1 MRKIIYYADL
11 SKKFK
16 NYFKILLPI
25 SIGIFC
31 IFFSFR
37 NISFTDFTKYFY
49 EINYLWVFVGIFL
62 GALSH
67 ISRSYRWKYLIEPL
81 GYKLGFINSVLAV
94 FSAYLINYTIPRAG
108 DIARATMISKY
119 EKIPLDKTLGTI
131 VAERAVD
138 VICILTIIATGLIF
152 EFNRISEKLIS
163 LIENTEI
170 SVVIIYVGVIILI
183 LFVSNRVLRKSK
195 YYKSILNFFSGIV
208 EGLTIIFKMQKR
220 LQFILH
226 SIFIWLMYILM
237 FWATSMAF
245 FELHEVAF
253 YQFMISFTLAAIS
266 IMLSNGGIGI
276 YPLAVEESLG
286 WYGVQSTTGLAF
298 GWVSWLSQTMMVIIF
313 GGLSLFI
320 LPFINRKKS

>member
-1 MRKIIYYADL
+1 M

-195 YYKSILNFFSGIV
+195 YYKSILNFFSGII
-208 EGLTIIFKMQKR
+208 EGLTIIFKMEKR
-220 LQFILH
+220 VPFILH

>member
-1 MRKIIYYADL
+1 M
-11 SKKFK
+11 SKKLK
-16 NYFKILLPI
+16 SYIKILLPI

-170 SVVIIYVGVIILI
+170 SLIIIYVGVIILI

-195 YYKSILNFFSGIV
+195 YYKSILNFFSGII
-208 EGLTIIFKMQKR
+208 EGLTIIFKMEKR
-220 LQFILH
+220 VPFILH

>member
-1 MRKIIYYADL
+1 M
-11 SKKFK
+11 SKKLK
-16 NYFKILLPI
+16 SYIKILLPI

-195 YYKSILNFFSGIV
+195 YYKSILNFFSGII
-208 EGLTIIFKMQKR
+208 EGLTIIFKMEKR
-220 LQFILH
+220 VPFILH

-286 WYGVQSTTGLAF
+286 WYGVESTTGLAF

-320 LPFINRKKS
+320 LPFINRNKS

>member
-1 MRKIIYYADL
+1 M
-11 SKKFK
+11 SKKLK
-16 NYFKILLPI
+16 SYIKILLPI

-108 DIARATMISKY
+108 DIARATMISIY

-138 VICILTIIATGLIF
+138 VICILTIIAVGLIF
-152 EFNRISEKLIS
+152 EFNRISDKLIS

-170 SVVIIYVGVIILI
+170 SVIIIYVGVIILI
-183 LFVSNRVLRKSK
+183 LFVSNRVLKKSK
-195 YYKSILNFFSGIV
+195 YYKSILNFFSGIF
-208 EGLTIIFKMQKR
+208 EGLTIIFKMEKR
-220 LQFILH
+220 VPFILH

>member
-1 MRKIIYYADL
+1 M
-11 SKKFK
+11 SKKLK
-16 NYFKILLPI
+16 SYIKILLPI

-37 NISFTDFTKYFY
+37 NISFTVFTKYFY

-195 YYKSILNFFSGIV
+195 YYKSILNFFSGII
-208 EGLTIIFKMQKR
+208 EGLTIIFKMEKR
-220 LQFILH
+220 VPFILH

>member
-1 MRKIIYYADL
+1 M
-11 SKKFK
+11 SKKLK
-16 NYFKILLPI
+16 SYIKILLPI

-138 VICILTIIATGLIF
+138 VICILIIIATGLIF

-195 YYKSILNFFSGIV
+195 YYKSILNFFSGII
-208 EGLTIIFKMQKR
+208 EGLTIIFKMEKR
-220 LQFILH
+220 VPFILH

-245 FELHEVAF
+245 FELHEVVF

>member
-1 MRKIIYYADL
+1 M
-11 SKKFK
+11 SKKLK
-16 NYFKILLPI
+16 NHIKILLPI
-25 SIGIFC
+25 SVGVFC
-31 IFFSFR
+31 IYFSFR
-37 NISFTDFTKYFY
+37 NISFTDFTKYFF

-138 VICILTIIATGLIF
+138 VICILIIIAIGLIF
-152 EFNRISEKLIS
+152 EFQKISDKIIS
-163 LIENTEI
+163 FIEGKQLSTI
-170 SVVIIYVGVIILI
+170 FIYIAILI
-183 LFVSNRVLRKSK
+183 LTITISYWVIKKSK
-195 YYKSILNFFSGIV
+195 YQKSISNFFLGIIQ
-208 EGLTIIFKMQKR
+208 GLTVIFKMEKR
-220 LQFILH
+220 IAFVLH
-226 SIFIWLMYILM
+226 SIFIWLMYVLM

-245 FELHEVAF
+245 VELYEVAF
-253 YQFMISFTLAAIS
+253 YQFMISFTLAALS

-286 WYGVQSTTGLAF
+286 WYGIQSTTGLAF
-298 GWVSWLSQTMMVIIF
+298 GWVSWLSQTMMVVIF

-320 LPFINRKKS
+320 LPFINRNKS

>member
-1 MRKIIYYADL
+1 M
-11 SKKFK
+11 SKKLK
-16 NYFKILLPI
+16 SYIKILLPI

-37 NISFTDFTKYFY
+37 NIGFTDFTKYFY

-152 EFNRISEKLIS
+152 EFNRISDKLIS
-163 LIENTEI
+163 LIENTKI
-170 SVVIIYVGVIILI
+170 SVIIIYVGVIILI
-183 LFVSNRVLRKSK
+183 LFVSNRVLKKSK
-195 YYKSILNFFSGIV
+195 YYKSILNFFSGII
-208 EGLTIIFKMQKR
+208 EGLTIIFKMGKR
-220 LQFILH
+220 VPFILH

>member
-1 MRKIIYYADL
+1 M
-11 SKKFK
+11 SKKLK
-16 NYFKILLPI
+16 SYIKILLPI

-37 NISFTDFTKYFY
+37 NIGFTDFTKYFY

-195 YYKSILNFFSGIV
+195 YYKSILNFFSGII
-208 EGLTIIFKMQKR
+208 EGLTIIFKMEKR
-220 LQFILH
+220 VPFILH

-245 FELHEVAF
+245 FELHDVAF

-266 IMLSNGGIGI
+266 ILLSNGVIGI

-286 WYGVQSTTGLAF
+286 WFGVQSTTGLAF

>member
-1 MRKIIYYADL
+1 MSKKLKAYIKII
-11 SKKFK
+11 
-16 NYFKILLPI
+16 LPI
-25 SIGIFC
+25 SVGVFC
-31 IFFSFR
+31 IYFSFR

-119 EKIPLDKTLGTI
+119 EKIPFNKTLGTV
-131 VAERAVD
+131 VAERAID
-138 VICILTIIATGLIF
+138 VVCILIIIGFGLII
-152 EFNRISEKLIS
+152 EFDRILGKLIS
-163 LIENTEI
+163 FFSEQKLSTIF
-170 SVVIIYVGVIILI
+170 IYTTFSFLI
-183 LFVSNRVLRKSK
+183 LTTSYLILKKSK
-195 YYKSILNFFSGIV
+195 YHKSILNFISGIIQ
-208 EGLTIIFKMQKR
+208 GLTVVFKMEKR
-220 LQFILH
+220 IPFVLH
-226 SIFIWLMYILM
+226 TIFIWLMYVLM
-237 FWATSMAF
+237 FWATSKAF
-245 FELHEVAF
+245 VELHEVAF
-253 YQFMISFTLAAIS
+253 YQCMISFTLAALS
-266 IMLSNGGIGI
+266 IMFSNGGIGI

-298 GWVSWLSQTMMVIIF
+298 GWVMWLSQTLMVVIF

-320 LPFINRKKS
+320 LPFINKNKI

>member
-1 MRKIIYYADL
+1 M
-11 SKKFK
+11 SKKLK
-16 NYFKILLPI
+16 SYIKILLPI

-37 NISFTDFTKYFY
+37 NIGFTDFTKYFY

-67 ISRSYRWKYLIEPL
+67 ISRSFRWKYLIEPL

-108 DIARATMISKY
+108 DVARATMISKY

-152 EFNRISEKLIS
+152 EFNRISDKLIS

-170 SVVIIYVGVIILI
+170 SVIIIYIGVVIII
-183 LFVSNRVLRKSK
+183 LFVSNRVLKKSK
-195 YYKSILNFFSGIV
+195 YYKSILNFFSGII
-208 EGLTIIFKMQKR
+208 EGLTIIFKMEKR
-220 LQFILH
+220 VPFILH

-320 LPFINRKKS
+320 LPFINRNKS